1 MPAKDD
7 FTRRITTSTPVRHL
21 IRRSKTVFIPGF
33 SGHSLHSVWPAF
45 LQQLQRANLVERA
58 AAISFN
64 VFMAI
69 PPTLIFIFTTVPLL
83 PISER
88 LIEELYGVIRD
99 IVPGEKNNAV
109 IIHFLEDFLKQPRNE
124 LLSFG
129 LLLAVFFS
137 SNAMMGILRSFDEGY
152 EGFYKR
158 SGLGMRQTAL
168 KLTLIT
174 FSLLFLSMLL
184 LIAQGVVL
192 QWLGIENVAIRA
204 LIVNLRWVILLGLI
218 FYVIAFMYR
227 HGPALKV
234 KWPFIT
240 PGAVFATSLVIIA
253 TILVS
258 FYVNNFSNYNK
269 LYGSISAVFILMVLI
284 YANALVVLLGFELNV
299 TLAYLQQQKLL
310 AAATEAERVKT
321 PTPEK

>member
-1 MPAKDD
+1 
-7 FTRRITTSTPVRHL
+7 
-21 IRRSKTVFIPGF
+21 
-33 SGHSLHSVWPAF
+33 

-64 VFMAI
+64 VFMAF

-83 PISER
+83 PISEQ
-88 LIEELYGVIRD
+88 LIQELYGVIRD
-99 IVPGEKNNAV
+99 IVPGEKNNRV
-109 IIHFLEDFLKQPRNE
+109 IIHFLEDFLKQPQNE

-158 SGLGMRQTAL
+158 SGLAMRQTAL

-174 FSLLFLSMLL
+174 FSLLLLSMLL

-192 QWLGIENVAIRA
+192 QWLGIENYVVRM

-218 FYVIAFMYR
+218 FYVIASMYR

-240 PGAVFATSLVIIA
+240 PGAVFATSLVVIA

-258 FYVNNFSNYNK
+258 VYVNNFSNYNK
-269 LYGSISAVFILMVLI
+269 LYGSISAVFILMVMI

-299 TLAYLQQQKLL
+299 TLAYMQQQKQL
-310 AAATEAERVKT
+310 AAAKLAIANTESNAAAD
-321 PTPEK
+321 